1 MSEIK
6 CPQCGKMFSLDEDSY
21 AWILKQVRDEAFLRE
36 VEEKKIAAV
45 KLAEAEK
52 DKQITELKQQI
63 KAAAAE
69 KELAVRTAVDE
80 KQNTVDEKEREC

>member
-1 MSEIK
+1 MFLLARQK
-6 CPQCGKMFSLDEDSY
+6 KMDGAGKE
-21 AWILKQVRDEAFLRE
+21 
-36 VEEKKIAAV
+36 
-45 KLAEAEK
+45 
-52 DKQITELKQQI
+52 QI